1 MRAFRLCRSSY
12 PAYDGEGACRVG
24 GRWNSKGVRVLYMS
38 ENRSLAVLEVLVH
51 LSGTLPDKYLLGAAD
66 IPDEVAIERIANED
80 LPAGWSALSPR
91 EQVATRLLGDAWVA
105 QRRSAVLSVPSVIL
119 GERNYVLN
127 PAHSDFARIE
137 FAQPETFR
145 FDLRLIPREPPLADK
160 EAHDEL
166 VQLY

>member
-1 MRAFRLCRSSY
+1 MRVFRLCRNSY
-12 PAYDGEGACRVG
+12 PAYDGEGARRVG

-66 IPDEVAIERIANED
+66 IPDDVLIERIADEE
-80 LPAGWSALSPR
+80 LPEGWSTLSPR
-91 EQVATRLLGDAWVA
+91 EQVATKRLGDAWVA
-105 QRRSAVLSVPSVIL
+105 RQGSAVLSVPSVIL
-119 GERNYVLN
+119 GERNYILN

-145 FDLRLIPREPPLADK
+145 FDLRLIPRELPSTDK
-160 EAHDEL
+160 ESHREL
-166 VQLY
+166 V